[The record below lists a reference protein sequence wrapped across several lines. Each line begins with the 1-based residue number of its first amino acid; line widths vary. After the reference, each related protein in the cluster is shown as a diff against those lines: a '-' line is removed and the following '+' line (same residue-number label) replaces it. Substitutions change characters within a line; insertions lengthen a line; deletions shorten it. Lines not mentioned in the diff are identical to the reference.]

1 MLSSSPVKASPT
13 QEATKNKSVN
23 SRPPFFHLRA
33 LSTLFA
39 LSGHPLSRPRPD
51 MQMIIMG
58 TEMPTEIVK
67 RTLSRFY
74 EARSMEIKKERI
86 EPRERSK
93 F

>member
-1 MLSSSPVKASPT
+1 
-13 QEATKNKSVN
+13 
-23 SRPPFFHLRA
+23 
-33 LSTLFA
+33 
-39 LSGHPLSRPRPD
+39 